1 MKHPFCMQK
10 AIRIGTWVLA
20 ELTAIL
26 TVIYQLSG
34 EMNESFL
41 LALATPF
48 LLLLPK
54 LVEKLFRCRLSLPLY
69 LFSLFYALGP
79 MMGQCWKLY
88 YLTAWWDKM
97 LHIFGGIL
105 FALVGWTIFHKLC
118 KENTPRLATAVF
130 ALCFS
135 VSLSVIWEFL
145 EFGADQFLGMDM
157 QHDSILTEFRSY
169 KLGPAIGV
177 LGIYENID
185 QVTLNGIDLP
195 FSGYLDIG
203 LHDTMWDMLLES
215 LGALV
220 TALLCYFS
228 KRTSFG
234 FYPK

>member
-26 TVIYQLSG
+26 TVIYQLTD

-48 LLLLPK
+48 LLLLPRF
-54 LVEKLFRCRLSLPLY
+54 VEKLFRCRLSLPLY

-105 FALVGWTIFHKLC
+105 FTLVGWTIFRKLC

-145 EFGADQFLGMDM
+145 EFGADQFLGMDI
-157 QHDSILTEFRSY
+157 QHDSILTEFLS
-169 KLGPAIGV
+169 
-177 LGIYENID
+177 
-185 QVTLNGIDLP
+185 
-195 FSGYLDIG
+195 
-203 LHDTMWDMLLES
+203 
-215 LGALV
+215 
-220 TALLCYFS
+220 
-228 KRTSFG
+228 
-234 FYPK
+234 